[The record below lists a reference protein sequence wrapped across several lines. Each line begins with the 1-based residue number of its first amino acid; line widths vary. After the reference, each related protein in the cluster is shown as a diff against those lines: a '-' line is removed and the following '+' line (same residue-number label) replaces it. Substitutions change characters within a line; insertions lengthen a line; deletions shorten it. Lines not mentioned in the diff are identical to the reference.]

1 LIPSIP
7 LISSRYPGIG
17 RGKSD
22 ITPHNPYYLFSH
34 LIISYLLSHNLEE
47 IRDYEIRD
55 YEIRDKRLEMVG
67 VHGEEGIGDQRD
79 QEGSER
85 IQSCNCLLM
94 M

>member
-34 LIISYLLSHNLEE
+34 LI
-47 IRDYEIRD
+47 
-55 YEIRDKRLEMVG
+55 RDKRLEMVR